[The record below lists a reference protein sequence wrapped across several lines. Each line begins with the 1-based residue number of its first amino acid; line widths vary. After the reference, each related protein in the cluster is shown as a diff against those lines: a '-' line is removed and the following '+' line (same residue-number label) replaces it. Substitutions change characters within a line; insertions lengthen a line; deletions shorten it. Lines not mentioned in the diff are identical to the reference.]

1 MHYIKNML
9 PIHRKIFKLQASF
22 SFLPK
27 PPQTTPNLYKINEM
41 QNNNPQLK
49 TSLE

>member
-1 MHYIKNML
+1 MHYIKICYPSIEKFSN
-9 PIHRKIFKLQASF
+9 FGQAFPSY
-22 SFLPK
+22 LK

-49 TSLE
+49 TF